1 MSNQEKLRLSECL
14 WVDLKTHEQKRDF
27 LLLGRGVDTGI
38 IAPAMQ
44 NVLAHDYNI
53 IVELKKDNAELNQRI
68 VELEAY
74 LQKVQADRIN
84 DIAIERK
91 RWAKADLVALE
102 ILRLEQQAKGIIGA
116 LDDDEI
122 THDGWI
128 SVEFL
133 KDCICDLQFKA
144 KALKE
149 PKL

>member
-1 MSNQEKLRLSECL
+1 MNNQEILGMDSANAAAKEMPYRSNMTISAALVIEM
-14 WVDLKTHEQKRDF
+14 VKRITD
-27 LLLGRGVDTGI
+27 
-38 IAPAMQ
+38 
-44 NVLAHDYNI
+44 
-53 IVELKKDNAELNQRI
+53 
-68 VELEAY
+68 LEAY
-74 LQKVQADRIN
+74 LQKVQADRVN

-122 THDGWI
+122 TQDGWI

-149 PKL
+149 PKP